1 MKRPLICILLA
12 ILLTT
17 SITYLPATA
26 CNDSQKSVKQTAV
39 ATCEVTAV
47 AICDITDTD
56 CFSRWATVK
65 TTLRAG
71 AVVGKTMVRT
81 AAVVASS
88 MARAARRAV
97 ASAVASALEPA

>member
-1 MKRPLICILLA
+1 MKRPLICILFA

-26 CNDSQKSVKQTAV
+26 CSDNQKSVKAISVT
-39 ATCEVTAV
+39 TCEVTAV

-56 CFSRWATVK
+56 CFSRWAAVK

-81 AAVVASS
+81 AVVVASS

-97 ASAVASALEPA
+97 ASVVETTLEPA